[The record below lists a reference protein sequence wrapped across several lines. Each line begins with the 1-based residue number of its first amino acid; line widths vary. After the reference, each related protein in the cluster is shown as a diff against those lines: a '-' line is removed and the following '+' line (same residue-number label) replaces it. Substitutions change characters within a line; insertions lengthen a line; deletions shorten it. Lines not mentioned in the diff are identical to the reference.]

1 VNQQGQDTKYQK
13 VKELM
18 ETNFPGRYELHRNY
32 SVDVARDLLRRSS
45 NQPIFDF
52 IYLDA
57 RHDYEGIREDMEAW
71 WPLLKVG
78 GLFAG
83 HDFVPDG
90 VNKNGLFGV
99 QRAVKEFVETNGK
112 EVMSIS
118 EKDFHGG
125 RRETKQRID
134 STWTTWYFFK

>member
-1 VNQQGQDTKYQK
+1 MK

-18 ETNFPGRYELHRNY
+18 ETNFPGRYVLHRNY
-32 SVDVARDLLRRSS
+32 SVNVAQQLLELSN

-57 RHDYEGIREDMEAW
+57 RHDYDGIKEDLEAW

-78 GLFAG
+78 GLYSG
-83 HDFVPDG
+83 HDFVEDG
-90 VNKNGLFGV
+90 MNKNGLFGV
-99 QRAVKEFVETNGK
+99 QKAVMEFVEKNNK

-118 EKDFHGG
+118 EKDLHGG
-125 RRETKQRID
+125 RKGSKQRID
-134 STWTTWYFFK
+134 SSWTTWYFFK